1 MKNIRISKV
10 MIIAFLFLI
19 TSTLLIGC
27 SNDDDIQLKQS
38 STNDVEN
45 NVKNMEQNISEYT
58 NQIEL
63 LQTQKE
69 FLNGQN
75 QYLVNVIQQI
85 LEDFS
90 DEEMLAFSRSQFVYD
105 LQVNGEAIPQNGEM
119 AISSGN
125 IEILLSQRNR
135 GSDILQPEWLEKG
148 KISGNYIDHIL
159 NFDTTNWEPT
169 GTDGTVNTAQG
180 YKKTNVKAG
189 ELLSFK
195 ITDELKERLNLDTN
209 LIQINVN

>member
-69 FLNGQN
+69 FLNEQN

-189 ELLSFK
+189 ERLSFK